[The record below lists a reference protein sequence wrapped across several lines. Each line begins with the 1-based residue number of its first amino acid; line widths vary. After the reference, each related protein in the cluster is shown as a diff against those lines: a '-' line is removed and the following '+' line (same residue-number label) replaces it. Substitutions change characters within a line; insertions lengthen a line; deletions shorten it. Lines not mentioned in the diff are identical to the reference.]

1 MKACIRLFQAKDY
14 RMTLEEQRVAV
25 RLAKGD
31 GFLEASGEKD
41 WNQAIATCKAVQ
53 VKALK
58 AFGSGWKFVLREV
71 PLASICVI
79 LMCVSVVME
88 DHAIVRGSP
97 RASRATRRRE
107 ESEQSGQAYE
117 RVSCVQSGLVIPKQ
131 ATRWVF

>member
-1 MKACIRLFQAKDY
+1 MSGIRLFQAKDY
-14 RMTLEEQRVAV
+14 RMTLDEQRVAV

-58 AFGSGWKFVLREV
+58 AFGRGWKAALREV

-97 RASRATRRRE
+97 RASRATRRRDDTE
-107 ESEQSGQAYE
+107 TNGQAYE
-117 RVSCVQSGLVIPKQ
+117 RAACTQSGLVIPQ
-131 ATRWVF
+131 QVNRWVF

>member
-1 MKACIRLFQAKDY
+1 MTGIRLFQAKDY
-14 RMTLEEQRVAV
+14 RMTLDEQRVAV

-41 WNQAIATCKAVQ
+41 WSQAIAMCKAVQ

-58 AFGSGWKFVLREV
+58 AFGSGWKGRLRDI
-71 PLASICVI
+71 PLTSICVI

-97 RASRATRRRE
+97 RASRATRRRDDTE
-107 ESEQSGQAYE
+107 TNGQAYE
-117 RVSCVQSGLVIPKQ
+117 SAACTQSGLVIPKEQ
-131 ATRWVF
+131 NRWVF

>member
-1 MKACIRLFQAKDY
+1 
-14 RMTLEEQRVAV
+14 MTLDEQRVAV

-58 AFGSGWKFVLREV
+58 AFGSGWKAVLREV

-97 RASRATRRRE
+97 RASRTTRRRDDTE
-107 ESEQSGQAYE
+107 TNGQSYE
-117 RVSCVQSGLVIPKQ
+117 RAACTQSGLVIPKEQ
-131 ATRWVF
+131 NRWVF

>member
-1 MKACIRLFQAKDY
+1 MTGVRLFQAKDY
-14 RMTLEEQRVAV
+14 RMTLDEQRVAV

-58 AFGSGWKFVLREV
+58 AFGSGWKAALRDV

-79 LMCVSVVME
+79 LMCLSVVME

-97 RASRATRRRE
+97 RASRATRRRD
-107 ESEQSGQAYE
+107 ESEQNGQQYE
-117 RVSCVQSGLVIPKQ
+117 RAACASSELVIPKEQ
-131 ATRWVF
+131 TRWVF

>member
-1 MKACIRLFQAKDY
+1 MGGIRLFQAKDY
-14 RMTLEEQRVAV
+14 RMTLDEQRIAV
-25 RLAKGD
+25 RLANGE
-31 GFLEASGEKD
+31 GFREATGEND
-41 WNQAIATCKAVQ
+41 WSEAIDKCKAAQ

-58 AFGSGWKFVLREV
+58 AFGSGWKAVLREV

-79 LMCVSVVME
+79 LMCVSVIME

-117 RVSCVQSGLVIPKQ
+117 RVSCVQSGLVIPQ
-131 ATRWVF
+131 QVNRWVF